1 MSAARPRRVEP
12 ALLAEQRLASTLAAI
27 DFAAVWAA
35 AAERPLSQSRGGPCR
50 ICSGRF
56 GPVIDTTELFRGTC
70 FLTAHGLRGDA
81 LVLKQVTSTKH
92 REDLDSVPP
101 MDAITVFEAL
111 ARAESFLASSGDERF
126 PETSPGRRG
135 HVSIAKRHH
144 DGGHGTQSL
153 TLHAT
158 APKWLLREREFV
170 ARHGAGLPSF
180 LETRTPAELLVGEFR
195 GGLAAAVATA
205 PQRAFELYIWCRPGA
220 TGALSDLS
228 GNQRWGLA
236 QAIRELT
243 GALRL
248 ELAVR
253 GLPADYGWRLVAGAG
268 IEPYVRLVTPR
279 TLQVADGPRDW
290 VEKLRS
296 HIGVE

>member
-1 MSAARPRRVEP
+1 MSGTQRRRVDP
-12 ALLAEQRLASTLAAI
+12 ALLGEQRLASSLVAL
-27 DFAAVWAA
+27 DFASVHAA
-35 AAERPLSQSRGGPCR
+35 AAERPRVIVRGGPCR

-70 FLTAHGLRGDA
+70 FLTAHALIDGA

-101 MDAITVFEAL
+101 MDAITVIEAL
-111 ARAESFLASSGDERF
+111 ARAESFLATCGDDRF
-126 PETSPGRRG
+126 PESSPGRRG
-135 HVSIAKRHH
+135 YVSIAKRHRE
-144 DGGHGTQSL
+144 GAHGTQML
-153 TLHAT
+153 TLH
-158 APKWLLREREFV
+158 PQPPPWLLREREFV
-170 ARHGAGLPSF
+170 ARYGAGRPSV
-180 LETRTPAELLVGEFR
+180 LETKTPAELMVGEFR
-195 GGLAAAVATA
+195 GGLAAAMPAA
-205 PQRAFELYIWCRPGA
+205 PRRAFEMFIWFRPGA

-228 GNQRWGLA
+228 GNQRWGVA

-253 GLPADYGWRLVAGAG
+253 GLPADYGWRLVAGAD
-268 IEPYVRLVTPR
+268 IEPYVHILTPK
-279 TLQVADGPRDW
+279 TLEVVDGPSEW
-290 VEKLRS
+290 VERLRA